1 MHQTANPFWKTAQAV
16 SPSGEARRLG
26 GRAMAQGLASG
37 AGLLF
42 LVQNSF
48 HPQTPVAPPGTMR
61 PQRVWLSCW
70 GRRWWTGVSSYPPRA
85 PGNAGSCIQEGAWKP
100 SCRADISFPL
110 STQGRGGPRG
120 RWVPCCCPVQTLWF
134 GHERPGRKC
143 VYESREVG
151 RMVLLR
157 PTLNLRLRPLSSTFQ
172 ALTGCF
178 SGKNRRQGLGSSV
191 PSPPMTD
198 MIAL

>member
-1 MHQTANPFWKTAQAV
+1 MAEGQRPRVWLHGQACCFWFRTHFT
-16 SPSGEARRLG
+16 P
-26 GRAMAQGLASG
+26 RA
-37 AGLLF
+37 
-42 LVQNSF
+42 
-48 HPQTPVAPPGTMR
+48 PTAPPGTVR
-61 PQRVWLSCW
+61 PQRMWLRCR
-70 GRRWWTGVSSYPPRA
+70 GRRWWTGVSSYPPCA

-110 STQGRGGPRG
+110 STQGRGGPWG

-134 GHERPGRKC
+134 GHERPRRKC

-157 PTLNLRLRPLSSTFQ
+157 QTLNLQPRPLSSTFQ
-172 ALTGCF
+172 DLTGCF
-178 SGKNRRQGLGSSV
+178 SGKKNRRQGLERSI
-191 PSPPMTD
+191 PSLPMTD